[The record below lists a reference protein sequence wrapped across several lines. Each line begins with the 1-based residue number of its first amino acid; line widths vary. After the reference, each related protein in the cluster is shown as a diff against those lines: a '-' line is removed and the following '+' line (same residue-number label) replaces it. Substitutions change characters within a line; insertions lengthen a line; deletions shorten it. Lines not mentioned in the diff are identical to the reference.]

1 MVKLIATAESMEQA
15 EQLLDA
21 GVDTLYIGEDYFG
34 LRLPHSF
41 SQEEITA
48 ITSMAHD
55 KGKEVVVSMNAL
67 FHNDRLKKVV
77 PYLQFLESIHVDAVA
92 IGDPGVIRMLQKNE
106 INIPF
111 IYDAQTMVTSSN
123 QVNFWAK
130 RGAIGAVLAR
140 EIPYEELKGIS
151 EDVQI
156 PTEVLVYGAT
166 CIHQSKRPLVQNYFN
181 YVGEE
186 VPDSMEKRELFLS
199 ENKKEDTHYSIYED
213 INGTHVFA
221 TDDVNL
227 MTQLEKLYEIDM
239 RHWKLDG
246 IFTKGET
253 FVHIAKLFDEA
264 RTHLDAGTFTEE
276 VKEELNNRL
285 HDLHPSE
292 RTLDEGF
299 FLKDPDSIQSC

>member
-21 GVDTLYIGEDYFG
+21 GVDTLYIGEDFFG

-41 SQEEITA
+41 SQDEVKA
-48 ITSMAHD
+48 ITEMTHE

-67 FHNDRLKKVV
+67 FHNERLEKVV
-77 PYLQFLESIHVDAVA
+77 PYLQFLQSINVDAVT
-92 IGDPGVIRMLQKNE
+92 IGDPGVIRMLQTNDLD
-106 INIPF
+106 IPY

-123 QVNFWAK
+123 QVNFWAR

-140 EIPYEELKGIS
+140 EIPFEELKEIS
-151 EDVQI
+151 ESVSV
-156 PTEVLVYGAT
+156 PTEILVYGAT
-166 CIHQSKRPLVQNYFN
+166 CIHQSKRPLVQNYFR
-181 YVGEE
+181 YVDKE

-213 INGTHVFA
+213 MNGTHVFA
-221 TDDVNL
+221 TDDINL
-227 MTQLEKLYEIDM
+227 MTQLEKLYDIGM

-246 IFTKGET
+246 IFTKGES
-253 FVHIAKLFDEA
+253 FVNIAKLFDEA
-264 RTHLDAGTFTEE
+264 RHHLDKGTFTEE
-276 VKEELNNRL
+276 VKQDLNDRL
-285 HDLHPSE
+285 HSIHPQE
-292 RTLDEGF
+292 RSLDEGF